1 MHTVQIVVCS
11 ILLISYAYSWYT
23 VPWKTLDDD
32 EEKPGRCP
40 EIILTRAGDSVDK
53 CKWDSDCPGDRKCC
67 NTQIGWLCLK
77 PEEKNPPSNGYPVS
91 TKAGSCPSI
100 SYGKRFDG
108 RKRNM
113 CDSDDDCPGH
123 KKCCATVDGLACLL
137 PEKPTPADGKC
148 ADNSEPLS
156 YCSHHHPCPYGY
168 FCDGDVCC
176 RIIKAGRCP
185 PNERDAAGVRVHLVG
200 LGKACDCDCD
210 CIGNYKCCIQ
220 NGKGVCA
227 KPTRGSP
234 KQPHYNNYY
243 GNLYPYRQDK
253 PGFCPPFYGQPSLTS
268 LDRCRGDVQCPGD
281 RKCCQTLNGRVCLK
295 PQTTAVH
302 LCPDNSVPL
311 KECVRNQCPVNYQCI
326 KGSCCRSNIKQEKVG
341 TCPPNPSG
349 KVNTAGN
356 QCEEDN
362 DCELT
367 RKCCPTFSGTRC
379 LLPLTSYG
387 ICPDKQRSYQ
397 TCKNSDS
404 CAAGFFCSR
413 GFCCKDAGSADN
425 QLPTCPTYKPN
436 NFESGRFCL
445 SDNDCKRSQKCCKYE
460 SQSRCTS
467 ASDNFP
473 GSSISKAGKCPNFSG
488 EMIDGAVD
496 TCMNDSACNGER
508 KCCKTIASMSSTNT
522 ADEDSAKHMALMF
535 FLDHLMQKN
544 GRRSIHDLSCQFG
557 ARGFTADM
565 RQAVGGSK
573 ESLADFLAQFPSL
586 FSIDDGQVT
595 LKGYGDDP
603 ANALASQPACLN
615 KERDSVAEAI
625 RFFTEKLRKFGPELP
640 VKSLLGHRSQAS
652 PDVRLVSGCHF
663 RDFSLFLSQHKEA
676 FVVTGDRVCL
686 KEAWDEMEKG
696 VDQSET
702 EQLNEPQV
710 VDMVVQFLVSEV
722 EAHETAVPLEVL
734 YRKFC
739 NHFPLAV
746 RKRVNAANPKELM
759 QFLKL
764 SRHLFFIRSNKVS
777 MNRRRTTQAGG
788 VDYSSGLD
796 DDQETDVSS
805 NSSTSKPTNAPTRS
819 TAQKD
824 ITIARSLQSAVQAV
838 HDIVCACE
846 DIASCSSPDLCKVLA
861 VHFKSVIVGQHEF
874 LTLITICTPNGRIF
888 VFDVEYTA
896 SILLECGLKDI
907 LESDEYLKIVHGSK
921 RAARLLWQ
929 HYKIRLW
936 EVFDTQ
942 IAQLLIE
949 NDESG
954 VSLFLL
960 RRGSVAAL
968 VHYLNAKPLFDHE
981 PLRAQIREQTS
992 AAKVDEVCHIVEEL
1006 FDLFPNA
1013 YRSLR
1018 SRLPSNKLNLFT
1030 SLCQDAVSNLD
1041 MPPHGLSDQ
1050 LSPQPQMENGHH
1062 GTTTL
1067 LQESQEPS
1075 GSHSPVMQQLEEN
1088 NTISTK
1094 NMNTTSGHLVCTCK
1108 AIKRISVAC
1117 QTASTGDI
1125 TSTTFF
1131 TEEP

>member
-1 MHTVQIVVCS
+1 
-11 ILLISYAYSWYT
+11 
-23 VPWKTLDDD
+23 
-32 EEKPGRCP
+32 
-40 EIILTRAGDSVDK
+40 
-53 CKWDSDCPGDRKCC
+53 
-67 NTQIGWLCLK
+67 
-77 PEEKNPPSNGYPVS
+77 
-91 TKAGSCPSI
+91 
-100 SYGKRFDG
+100 
-108 RKRNM
+108 
-113 CDSDDDCPGH
+113 
-123 KKCCATVDGLACLL
+123 
-137 PEKPTPADGKC
+137 
-148 ADNSEPLS
+148 
-156 YCSHHHPCPYGY
+156 
-168 FCDGDVCC
+168 
-176 RIIKAGRCP
+176 
-185 PNERDAAGVRVHLVG
+185 
-200 LGKACDCDCD
+200 
-210 CIGNYKCCIQ
+210 
-220 NGKGVCA
+220 
-227 KPTRGSP
+227 
-234 KQPHYNNYY
+234 
-243 GNLYPYRQDK
+243 
-253 PGFCPPFYGQPSLTS
+253 
-268 LDRCRGDVQCPGD
+268 
-281 RKCCQTLNGRVCLK
+281 
-295 PQTTAVH
+295 
-302 LCPDNSVPL
+302 
-311 KECVRNQCPVNYQCI
+311 
-326 KGSCCRSNIKQEKVG
+326 
-341 TCPPNPSG
+341 
-349 KVNTAGN
+349 
-356 QCEEDN
+356 
-362 DCELT
+362 
-367 RKCCPTFSGTRC
+367 
-379 LLPLTSYG
+379 
-387 ICPDKQRSYQ
+387 
-397 TCKNSDS
+397 
-404 CAAGFFCSR
+404 
-413 GFCCKDAGSADN
+413 
-425 QLPTCPTYKPN
+425 
-436 NFESGRFCL
+436 
-445 SDNDCKRSQKCCKYE
+445 
-460 SQSRCTS
+460 
-467 ASDNFP
+467 
-473 GSSISKAGKCPNFSG
+473 
-488 EMIDGAVD
+488 
-496 TCMNDSACNGER
+496 
-508 KCCKTIASMSSTNT
+508 MSSTNT

-696 VDQSET
+696 VDQSEA
-702 EQLNEPQV
+702 EQLNGQQV

-764 SRHLFFIRSNKVS
+764 LRHLFFIRSNKVS

-1041 MPPHGLSDQ
+1041 IPPHGLSDQ

-1094 NMNTTSGHLVCTCK
+1094 NMNNTSGQLVCTCK